1 MHIFLYMIYILICIK
16 TKRMSEIFEVR
27 KKQWFCGTSKNEVP
41 PSKRDIAWKTQ
52 IKEQII
58 PYKDIAKLHSASY
71 KIAGMVTELVKVQE
85 NMYGRGKKI
94 IK

>member
-1 MHIFLYMIYILICIK
+1 MYK
-16 TKRMSEIFEVR
+16 IFEVR
-27 KKQWFCGTSKNEVP
+27 KKQWFCGNSKKEVP
-41 PSKRDIAWKTQ
+41 PSKWDIAWKTQ

-71 KIAGMVTELVKVQE
+71 KIAGMLTESVKVQE
-85 NMYGRGKKI
+85 NMYGREKKN